1 MFIDVRVC
9 HLRKVAV
16 GLTCEFKAFSRFKV
30 IEMLYLTLWF
40 GFGKSVFIS
49 YIK

>member
-9 HLRKVAV
+9 LFRKVAM
-16 GLTCEFKAFSRFKV
+16 GLTCELKAFSRFKV

-49 YIK
+49 